1 MRKPIALIP
10 AHMEKFIPLMYFGFI
25 YMFAIGALINPLFL
39 ALGFPLVI
47 ITFGVPGI
55 VTYIEISGLDLKRK
69 PKESDR
75 EIGQE
80 LVEGQVNV
88 VLGNCIYAALPIL
101 LIAAVSSLNLVV
113 ILLVPV
119 VWSILASLVVVVNT
133 VLMRNE
139 QKKQKAIQAEGMSIE
154 MTRLPDK
161 LTAADRRLPS
171 SLINVQD
178 PGMVIGSGNGKG
190 ENGASTAG
198 KVSVLSKTN

>member
-1 MRKPIALIP
+1 M
-10 AHMEKFIPLMYFGFI
+10 
-25 YMFAIGALINPLFL
+25 
-39 ALGFPLVI
+39 
-47 ITFGVPGI
+47 
-55 VTYIEISGLDLKRK
+55 SGLDLKHK

-101 LIAAVSSLNLVV
+101 LIAAVISLNLFV

-139 QKKQKAIQAEGMSIE
+139 QKNEKAIQAAGKSIE
-154 MTRLPDK
+154 MTLLTDK
-161 LTAADRRLPS
+161 RAAY
-171 SLINVQD
+171 SLSNGQT
-178 PGMVIGSGNGKG
+178 PGNMVLGNTHG
-190 ENGASTAG
+190 EGASDASTAG
-198 KVSVLSKTN
+198 KVAVLPNTN